1 MSGSAGAALGG
12 NAELRC
18 WLRLVYSPGIGPMGV
33 QRLLRAFGTPQQ
45 VLERDLGQLRRVI
58 PEPAAAGL
66 LAPPPPDLR
75 ELLARA
81 PDWLAEPGRRLLSL
95 ADARYPRALLHIPDP
110 PPLLWLRGDPSRLEA
125 QRTLAVVGARNPSAQ
140 GARDAH
146 DFAKALA
153 AAGVCVV
160 SGLARGI
167 DAQAHRGALEA
178 GRQDASTVAV
188 LGHGCDRVYPEAN
201 RELAQQIAADGLIV
215 SEFALGAPPHAQH
228 FPRRNRIISGLS
240 RGVLVVEAALRSGS
254 LITARLAA
262 EQGREVFAM
271 PGSIHNPMARGCHR
285 LLRDGAQLVEQVG
298 DILQELGWAP
308 APPTRRDPV
317 SDSGR
322 DSRSGDAVDPRH
334 AAQRELLE
342 CMGWGPLGLDELL
355 ARSSLPAASVQE
367 HLLELEL
374 QGRLAR
380 LPGGLLQRIDPA

>member
-1 MSGSAGAALGG
+1 MH
-12 NAELRC
+12 C

-45 VLERDLGQLRRVI
+45 VLERDLGQLRGVI

-66 LAPPPPDLR
+66 LAPPPPNLR

-81 PDWLAEPGRRLLSL
+81 PDWLAEPGRLLLSL
-95 ADARYPRALLHIPDP
+95 ADARYPQALLHIPDP

-167 DAQAHRGALEA
+167 DAQAHRGALGA

-188 LGHGCDRVYPEAN
+188 LGHGCDRVYPAAN

-215 SEFALGAPPHAQH
+215 SEFALGEPPHAQH

-262 EQGREVFAM
+262 EQGREVFAL

-298 DILQELGWAP
+298 DILEDLGWAP
-308 APPTRRDPV
+308 ARPTRRDRV
-317 SDSGR
+317 SDSGPGP
-322 DSRSGDAVDPRH
+322 DGAIDPRQ
-334 AAQRELLE
+334 AAQCELLE

>member
-1 MSGSAGAALGG
+1 
-12 NAELRC
+12 
-18 WLRLVYSPGIGPMGV
+18 MGV
-33 QRLLRAFGTPQQ
+33 QRLLRAFGTPEQ
-45 VLERDLGQLRRVI
+45 VLDRDPGQLRGVV
-58 PEPAAAGL
+58 PEAAAAGL
-66 LAPPPPDLR
+66 LAPPPPYLR

-81 PDWLAEPGRRLLSL
+81 PDWLAEPGRLLLSL
-95 ADARYPRALLHIPDP
+95 ADARYPEALLHIPAP

-125 QRTLAVVGARNPSAQ
+125 QRALAVVGARNPSAQ

-160 SGLARGI
+160 SGLARGV
-167 DAQAHRGALEA
+167 DAQAHRGALAA
-178 GRQDASTVAV
+178 GRQGASTVAV
-188 LGHGCDRVYPEAN
+188 LGHGCDRVYPASN
-201 RELAQQIAADGLIV
+201 RALAQQIASDGLIV
-215 SEFALGAPPHAQH
+215 SEFALGTPPHAQH

-298 DILQELGWAP
+298 DILENLGWAP
-308 APPTRRDPV
+308 ARPTPGDRV

-322 DSRSGDAVDPRH
+322 DGAVDPRD

-342 CMGWGPLGLDELL
+342 CMGWDPLGLDELL